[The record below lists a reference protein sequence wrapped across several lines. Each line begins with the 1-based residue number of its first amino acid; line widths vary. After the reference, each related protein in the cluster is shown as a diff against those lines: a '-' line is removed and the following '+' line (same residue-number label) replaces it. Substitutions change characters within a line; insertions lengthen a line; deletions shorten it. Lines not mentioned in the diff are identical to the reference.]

1 MNSKKKILFVNGN
14 QFGYSSGH
22 YYYCKYLKD
31 KFEIEYICYDRGFK
45 KMIMEGVRVL
55 YVPFQKNKSR
65 RVINFIRISV
75 SRSKELQPDALFVV
89 YFNFSFILVLFCSA
103 KLKLLDIRTGSL
115 AHSNINRILEN
126 TFLYVQTMFYPKVLI
141 LSESLR
147 KRLHI
152 RKEKTIIMPL
162 GSEIYYSGI
171 HDFSLVSLLYVG
183 GLARKINQT
192 IEGFEIFL
200 KNYPEYRPYLTYTIV
215 GYGSA
220 LDEKEITDTILKCNL
235 KSFISYE
242 GIKNYEEL
250 APYFQTHN
258 FGVAYVPITKYFDIQ
273 PTTKIFE
280 YALSGLFT
288 IATDTYENRRIINKN
303 NGILCEDN
311 PHSFAEALKTC
322 FELRHTFNS
331 ESIRN
336 SLKDNEWRILV
347 QSQLYPFIYK

>member
-1 MNSKKKILFVNGN
+1 MNNKKKILFVNGN

-31 KFEIEYICYDRGFK
+31 KFEVEYLCYDRGYK
-45 KMIMEGVRVL
+45 KMLIDGVKVS
-55 YVPFQKNKSR
+55 YIPFSKNKIKR
-65 RVINFIRISV
+65 AINFIRISV
-75 SRSKELQPDALFVV
+75 SRSKELQPDSLFVV
-89 YFNFSFILVLFCSA
+89 YFNFSFILALFCSA
-103 KLKLLDIRTGSL
+103 KLKILDIRTGSL
-115 AHSNINRILEN
+115 AHSNIYRLLEN
-126 TFLYVQTMFYPKVLI
+126 TLIYVQTVFYPRVII

-171 HDFSLVSLLYVG
+171 HDFGSMSLLYVG
-183 GLARKINQT
+183 GLARKIYQT
-192 IEGFEIFL
+192 IEGIEIFL
-200 KNYPEYRPYLTYTIV
+200 ENYPEYKPYLTYTIV
-215 GYGSA
+215 GYGSPM
-220 LDEKEITDTILKCNL
+220 DEKKITDTILKCNL
-235 KSFISYE
+235 KSFISFE
-242 GIKNYEEL
+242 GFKNYEEL
-250 APYFQTHN
+250 APYFQNHN

-288 IATDTYENRRIINKN
+288 IATDTYENRRIVNKT

-311 PHSFAEALKTC
+311 PKSFAIALKTC
-322 FELRHTFNS
+322 FELRHTIYS
-331 ESIRN
+331 ETIRD

-347 QSQLYPFIYK
+347 QSQLYPFIFK